1 MTLSPPNIPSSSSSF
16 NPPGSYQNTAAGQQ
30 RPTLTNIHIRS
41 VDDAKKLFYAVQ
53 LGMLPKVERRLDA
66 QERRMLKPGNV
77 YVWEEKGPTGG
88 ESAYQVCIE
97 RWTEGLS
104 WSASR
109 IRDDFLMYYENVKKK
124 SLENEVLREGERDL
138 YVKQTYS
145 VHRNDVLPEGGLGS
159 AGDDAKEGPR
169 KWHLNAYFTKSTE
182 GNLNTIDS
190 IPFLR
195 DLVVPEGLFSSA
207 RQAKKSKRGRE
218 GSSVQRTYAPFPVGE
233 RGLRPAPPPPL
244 PPPVSAPQPQSHSN
258 SPLVSGH
265 PGMRAQQQPP
275 PPPTP

>member
-1 MTLSPPNIPSSSSSF
+1 MTVSPPSLPSSSSSSTSTLQ
-16 NPPGSYQNTAAGQQ
+16 PPGSFQNTSAGQQ

-66 QERRMLKPGNV
+66 QERRMLRPGNV
-77 YVWEEKGPTGG
+77 YVWEEKGPSGG
-88 ESAYQVCIE
+88 ENGYQVCIE

-109 IRDDFLMYYENVKKK
+109 IRDDFLMYYENRKKK
-124 SLENEVLREGERDL
+124 SDKDSDGGGGSGRARSLENEVLRDGERDL

-145 VHRNDVLPEGGLGS
+145 VHRNDVSDDTSGSGEGK
-159 AGDDAKEGPR
+159 KEKRKPR

-190 IPFLR
+190 IPYLR
-195 DLVVPEGLFSSA
+195 DLIVPEGIFSSA
-207 RQAKKSKRGRE
+207 RQTKKSSSSSSTSTE
-218 GSSVQRTYAPFPVGE
+218 GTSVQRTYAPFPVGD
-233 RGLRPAPPPPL
+233 RGLKPAPPPP
-244 PPPVSAPQPQSHSN
+244 
-258 SPLVSGH
+258 
-265 PGMRAQQQPP
+265 
-275 PPPTP
+275 PPTVVP